1 MRPLLRAFTKA
12 VEDWWYG
19 MIPFAVLNLLWFVCV
34 LTVVAGPP
42 ATAALLSVARD
53 AAIGQG
59 AEPSSFFYAFR
70 RLFWRSWQL
79 GAFTAAGTFFLV
91 LDIRFYGLL
100 LSGNSLIYGMGMTML
115 VYLLL
120 LWCEGLLIAWP
131 LLVNQPQMALR
142 DLLRNTVV
150 FILRAPL
157 LNLGLTAIVALLM
170 LFGLVVSFIIP
181 LALGSILALLVQHYL
196 HLQAPTLAA
205 WPPSP
210 GETSAPSSEF

>member
-1 MRPLLRAFTKA
+1 MRPLLTAFARA
-12 VEDWWYG
+12 VGDWWYG

-34 LTVVAGPP
+34 LSVVAGPP

-59 AEPSSFFYAFR
+59 AEPSSFFFAFR

-79 GAFTAAGTFFLV
+79 GAITAAGTFFL
-91 LDIRFYGLL
+91 LIDMRFYGLL
-100 LSGNSLIYGMGMTML
+100 LSGNALIYGMGMTL
-115 VYLLL
+115 LIYILL

-131 LLVNQPQMALR
+131 LLVNQPTMPLR
-142 DLLRNTVV
+142 VLLRNTVL

-157 LNLGLTAIVALLM
+157 LNLALTALVALL
-170 LFGLVVSFIIP
+170 LVFGLVVSFTIP
-181 LALGSILALLVQHYL
+181 LALGAVIALLVQHFL
-196 HLQAPTLAA
+196 HIQAPALAA

-210 GETSAPSSEF
+210 GETSVEF

>member
-1 MRPLLRAFTKA
+1 MRLLLTAFARA

-34 LTVVAGPP
+34 ISVVAGPP
-42 ATAALLSVARD
+42 ATAALLVVARD

-70 RLFWRSWQL
+70 RLFWRSWRL
-79 GAFTAAGTFFLV
+79 GAISAGGTFFLL

-100 LSGNSLIYGMGMTML
+100 LSGNSLIYGMGMTLL
-115 VYLLL
+115 VYILL
-120 LWCEGLLIAWP
+120 LWCEALLIAWP
-131 LLVNQPQMALR
+131 LLVNQPDMALR
-142 DLLRNTVV
+142 DLFRNTVL

-157 LNLGLTAIVALLM
+157 LNLGLTALVALLL

-181 LALGSILALLVQHYL
+181 LALGAVIALFVQHFL

-210 GETSAPSSEF
+210 GEASVEC